1 MIKWPKSNPGDLD
14 SLIKGCLE
22 KDRQAQNQLY
32 KLFSGK
38 MLSLCF
44 RYSQSREEAEDT
56 LVEGFMKV
64 YENLHQF
71 KNKGSLEGWIRRIM
85 VNTAIEKYRRANKLY
100 RTVQLTEVRE
110 MDFTADTILNEINV
124 KELILLIQK
133 LPSGYQ
139 IVFNLYVFEGLKHKE
154 IAEKLGISEGTSK
167 SNLFDARAILQRGI
181 ANSLIEA
188 KASNE

>member
-1 MIKWPKSNPGDLD
+1 MTKWSESSPVDLD
-14 SLIKGCLE
+14 TLIKGCLE
-22 KDRQAQNQLY
+22 KDRQAQNGLY

-38 MLSLCF
+38 MLNLCF
-44 RYSQSREEAEDT
+44 RYSRSREEAEDT

-64 YENLHQF
+64 FENMHQF
-71 KNKGSLEGWIRRIM
+71 KKKGSLEGWIRRIM

-100 RTVQLTEVRE
+100 RTVQLNEVRE
-110 MDFTADTILNEINV
+110 VDFSAESILNEIHV
-124 KELILLIQK
+124 KDLISLIQK

-167 SNLFDARAILQRGI
+167 SNLFDARAILQKGI
-181 ANSLIEA
+181 ANSLTEA